1 MTRQEAQALLR
12 ATRARTTTLQVRA
25 AALHSDPAFVEGDND
40 RKVSMMLDL
49 AADFA
54 AVRSLRAFVWRAA
67 TGGHRGYSIPS
78 EARS

>member
-12 ATRARTTTLQVRA
+12 ATRARTTTLQVRSA
-25 AALHSDPAFVEGDND
+25 SLHADPVYVEGDLEKKEAM
-40 RKVSMMLDL
+40 RKDL